1 MKELLARLELDPA
14 QFDGQVAVV
23 TGGARGIGE
32 QVAWGLAL
40 LGAHVII
47 LDMRELGEEVADR
60 IRGNSR
66 SAEFKRVDLADQN
79 ALEQV
84 AQEILAAH
92 QAVHVLVNN
101 ASKFKARRFL
111 NAPTSQWDDL
121 HYTTAR
127 ASALLIKHFL
137 PTMIDNGSGVICNTI
152 AAEGLT
158 HAAHFSAAMAGQRS
172 MVLSLA
178 GEFPPESNIHCF
190 GFAPGVVDTPL
201 VHESLG
207 DLLTLQGITPE
218 EYISGLRNPGYQGL
232 MPVDHC
238 GASYVYCLA
247 HAREYH
253 GQLIDAFLPL
263 INFGII
269 DPEAFSDR
277 GPGAPETKSGE
288 LRGVNA
294 YVEGVSSS
302 NLNLERRIVEKTKE
316 LEAANQQLATQKQY
330 MENVSTKL
338 SRYLPQQVYRSIF
351 SGDIDAEIQ
360 THRKHLTIFFSDIRD
375 FTRKTERLEPEAMSS
390 ILNSYFSAMTE
401 IAKDHGATV
410 DKFVGDGMVAFFGDP
425 DTLGSAVDA
434 KQCLKMA
441 VAMQRKMA
449 MMQTDFAR
457 MGLQDGLEIRI
468 GINSGYC
475 TVGNFGSYDRMDYTV
490 IGSPVNI
497 AARLQENCPP
507 NGIVVSYATQVLT
520 GNTFKFRSLGPMK
533 LKGIGE
539 DTDAYSLVFDIH
551 QDDSVQ
557 NDADSKLASI
567 KARLSMIDVGE
578 LEEGEKEA
586 LLEEM
591 AALLKS

>member
-1 MKELLARLELDPA
+1 VKELLSKLELDPA
-14 QFDGQVAVV
+14 HFDGRVAVV

-32 QVAWGLAL
+32 QVAWGLAH

-47 LDMRELGEEVADR
+47 LDVRELGEEVANR

-66 SAEFKRVDLADQN
+66 SAEFKKVDLADQE
-79 ALEQV
+79 ALDQV

-92 QAVHVLVNN
+92 QGVHVLVNN

-111 NAPTSQWDDL
+111 DAPTSQWDDL

-127 ASALLIKHFL
+127 ASTLLIKRFL
-137 PTMIDNGSGVICNTI
+137 PTMIYNGSGVICNTI

-158 HAAHFSAAMAGQRS
+158 HVAHFSAAMAGQRS

-178 GEFPPESNIHCF
+178 GEYPPESNIHCF

-201 VHESLG
+201 VHEGLD
-207 DLLTLQGITPE
+207 DLLLMQGITPE
-218 EYISGLRNPGYQGL
+218 QYFLGLRNPGYQGL

-253 GQLIDAFLPL
+253 GQLTDAFHPL

-269 DPEAFSDR
+269 DPEAFADR
-277 GPGAPETKSGE
+277 GPVAPETEFGE
-288 LRGVNA
+288 LREVNA

-302 NLNLERRIVEKTKE
+302 NLNLERRIIERTKE
-316 LEAANQQLATQKQY
+316 LEAANQQLAAQKQY
-330 MENVSTKL
+330 VENVSTKL

-351 SGDIDAEIQ
+351 SGDLDAEIQ

-401 IAKDHGATV
+401 IAKDLGATV
-410 DKFVGDGMVAFFGDP
+410 DKFVGDAMVAFFGDP
-425 DTLGSAVDA
+425 ETLGSAVDA
-434 KQCLKMA
+434 RQCLKMA
-441 VAMQRKMA
+441 IAMQRKMA
-449 MMQTDFAR
+449 MMQAKFAQ

-475 TVGNFGSYDRMDYTV
+475 TVGNFGSYDRMDYT
-490 IGSPVNI
+490 ILGSPVNI

-507 NGIVVSYATQVLT
+507 NGIVVSHATQALS
-520 GNTFKFRSLGPMK
+520 GNAFTFRSLGSMK

-539 DTDAYSLVFDIH
+539 DIDAYSLVFDIL
-551 QDDSVQ
+551 QTDSVQ
-557 NDADSKLASI
+557 NDVDRKLASI
-567 KARLSMIDVGE
+567 KARLSMIEVGE
-578 LEEGEKEA
+578 LDENEKEA

>member
-1 MKELLARLELDPA
+1 MEELLSRLELGPTH
-14 QFDGQVAVV
+14 FDGQVAVV

-32 QVAWGLAL
+32 QVAWGLAH

-47 LDMRELGEEVADR
+47 LDVRELGEEVASR

-66 SAEFKRVDLADQN
+66 SAEFKRVDLADHE
-79 ALEQV
+79 ALDQV
-84 AQEILAAH
+84 AQDILAAH
-92 QAVHVLVNN
+92 PRIHVLVNN

-111 NAPTSQWDDL
+111 DAPTSQWDDL

-127 ASALLIKHFL
+127 ASALLIKRFL

-178 GEFPPESNIHCF
+178 GEYPPESNVYIF

-201 VHESLG
+201 VHEALD
-207 DLLTLQGITPE
+207 DLLLLQGTTPE
-218 EYISGLRNPGYQGL
+218 QYFAGLRNPGYQGL

-247 HAREYH
+247 HAREFH
-253 GQLIDAFLPL
+253 GQLVDAFHPL
-263 INFGII
+263 IKFGII
-269 DPEAFSDR
+269 DPKEFADR
-277 GPGAPETKSGE
+277 GPAAPETEVGE
-288 LRGVNA
+288 LREVNA

-302 NLNLERRIVEKTKE
+302 NLNLERRIVERTKD
-316 LEAANQQLATQKQY
+316 LEAANQQLAAQKQY

-351 SGDIDAEIQ
+351 SGDFDAEIQ
-360 THRKHLTIFFSDIRD
+360 TRRKHLTIFFSDIRD

-410 DKFVGDGMVAFFGDP
+410 DKFVGDAIVAFFGDP
-425 DTLGSAVDA
+425 ETLGNADDA
-434 KQCLKMA
+434 RQCLKMA
-441 VAMQRKMA
+441 ITMQRKIA
-449 MMQTDFAR
+449 MMQAEFAQ

-475 TVGNFGSYDRMDYTV
+475 TVGNFGSYDRMDYT
-490 IGSPVNI
+490 ILGTPVNI
-497 AARLQENCPP
+497 ASRLQEISEP
-507 NGIVVSYATQVLT
+507 NQVTISHSTQALAADA
-520 GNTFKFRSLGPMK
+520 FDFDALGAVT

-539 DTDAYSLVFDIH
+539 EIEAFSVRFEFEPAAGP
-551 QDDSVQ
+551 DDEQSTT
-557 NDADSKLASI
+557 LASI
-567 KARLSMIDVGE
+567 KERLAEIDIDALDE
-578 LEEGEKEA
+578 TEKDA
-586 LLEEM
+586 LLMDMEK
-591 AALLKS
+591 LLRK